1 MLTAWPDGMIGWMLL
16 LAADTS
22 LVSVIPPGTSPH
34 AVAALLKQF
43 LLGFP
48 EPLLTYRWVQACSAS

>member
-1 MLTAWPDGMIGWMLL
+1 MLL